1 MSNKPIYVTLGGDRL
16 GSGNKMV
23 QKMHNFER
31 SSHDISTVWAS
42 SMAPGVVTPCF
53 CDICTIGTTYEMK
66 IRELVKTIPTKGP
79 LFGSFE
85 FRVEV
90 FVYPLRLTQG
100 ILHNNPIKL
109 GLNAKNVLMPKA
121 NIVATKYTNWQAY
134 KKNGG
139 NIPVKFATSGV
150 SSLVNYIGA
159 QSLPLD
165 YTNTASGN
173 RTIPID
179 AGPMLAYYDYCKNYK
194 FNKQEDNA
202 YVIGTTSYAVQA
214 AEFFIGSWKE
224 KNTNPYW
231 KAPFM
236 FQGSSAAKEGTRLG
250 LVSSLL
256 VDEAQNITTKVL
268 LKNPLNNQTTEV
280 LMSQFAS
287 WQQTTEWDNSI
298 PGEASIPSI
307 PSSIKLSLT
316 EWVVKPASE
325 WTDIPNGFAPG
336 GTVIIAGVAA
346 QDATVYQKYFAKGYE
361 LTLNSFPIQNIDD
374 ARYLILSN
382 NKLGQRVTIETRETT
397 NGPSTINYLPY
408 AINCEQNEGTGISR
422 NCDSMN
428 GLVTACYKA
437 DLFNCWLNSEWIDGP
452 NGINELSAVPVNNG
466 VMKIDDFLVQ
476 KQVYNM
482 WNRTAVADGTYY
494 GYQEAMWGE
503 SIWRSVE
510 SPVYC
515 GGMSSEIVF
524 EEVVSTAETQTNTE
538 NPLGSLGGRGTTRG
552 KDGRKGGTI
561 KIRIDEASYVMAVAT
576 ITPRITYEA
585 ACKFFLTDINSFAD
599 LHNPNLDRIGF
610 QNLPVRQ
617 AAGWN
622 GTIGNTDSIG
632 KQPSWIQYQTNYN
645 TVHGDFAIDE
655 KCGFMV
661 LKRDY
666 EPEQNNENEP
676 FTVGDLTTYID
687 PTKFNNA
694 FAEKALEAQNFWVQI
709 AFDCIVRRKM
719 SANEIPNA

>member
-23 QKMHNFER
+23 QKLHNFER

-53 CDICTIGTTYEMK
+53 CDLCTIGTTYEMR

-109 GLNAKNVLMPKA
+109 GMNAKNVLMPKA
-121 NIVATKYTNWQAY
+121 NIVATKLKNWQNY
-134 KKNGG
+134 KNNGG
-139 NIPVKFATSGV
+139 NIPLKFATSGV

-159 QSLPLD
+159 QSLQLD
-165 YTNTASGN
+165 YDNSDTPH
-173 RTIPID
+173 TIPID
-179 AGPMLAYYDYCKNYK
+179 AGPILAYYDYCKNYK

-202 YVIGTTSYAVQA
+202 YVIGTEAIRWGLISLIEWNDQGTTVVNYTTDEHEAIINIPIQ
-214 AEFFIGSWKE
+214 FQIGLPK
-224 KNTNPYW
+224 
-231 KAPFM
+231 
-236 FQGSSAAKEGTRLG
+236 GSSIRFMQYPEQAGRIKILANNKTKSSDWINLGTQGVLLRDESKWDQQRNGRDVYFKTYEIGVIRLNNENIKTWPNEWVLKG
-250 LVSSLL
+250 W
-256 VDEAQNITTKVL
+256 VDENTETIKITAVENTGAYNPANITYDLVL
-268 LKNPLNNQTTEV
+268 NP
-280 LMSQFAS
+280 
-287 WQQTTEWDNSI
+287 
-298 PGEASIPSI
+298 
-307 PSSIKLSLT
+307 
-316 EWVVKPASE
+316 
-325 WTDIPNGFAPG
+325 
-336 GTVIIAGVAA
+336 
-346 QDATVYQKYFAKGYE
+346 
-361 LTLNSFPIQNIDD
+361 FPIQNIDD

-382 NKLGQRVTIETRETT
+382 NKLGQRVTIETRDTA
-397 NGPSTINYLPY
+397 NGPSVINYLPY
-408 AINCEQNEGTGISR
+408 ALTCEQNPGTDISR
-422 NCDSMN
+422 NADTMN

-452 NGINELSAVPVNNG
+452 NGVNELSAVPINNG

-476 KQVYNM
+476 KQIYNM
-482 WNRTAVADGTYY
+482 WNRTAIADGTYY

-524 EEVVSTAETQTNTE
+524 EEVVSTAETKTETE

-552 KDGRKGGTI
+552 RDGRKGGTI

-622 GTIGNTDSIG
+622 GAIDSKDAIG

-645 TVHGDFAIDE
+645 TVHGDFAMDE

-666 EPEQNNENEP
+666 EPILDETSN
-676 FTVGDLTTYID
+676 TYKVGDLTTYID